1 MKEGWKHK
9 KLSEVCCNIS
19 NIRWQNVPSDAT
31 YTYIDL
37 SAVDRDS
44 LSIVETIK
52 INKDDAPSRAKQII
66 QTNDVLFGT
75 TRPTLKRVCL
85 INKDNNESI
94 CSTGFCVLR
103 ANETISLPKW
113 IFYQLLSNRF
123 YSYIEPLQ
131 SGASYPAVT
140 DGIVK
145 SFSIPI
151 PSLTEQQHIV
161 EELDLLSSIIEK
173 KKSQLNELDN
183 LAQSLFYEMFGDP
196 ITNEKGWEVKKL
208 GEICSFSQGIQV
220 DVSKQSTEKI
230 TGWNRFL
237 RIVDYTTENDD
248 IRYVNVNDP
257 KYILNKE
264 DIAMVRYGASVGTSD
279 IGKEGVLANNLF
291 KINYSKY
298 VFNKYYLLYSF
309 HTMYF
314 KAFIHTVSFGA
325 AMPALSFK
333 VMKDFQLLQPPL
345 SCQQSFASKIESI
358 EHQKDLIKQSIKEV
372 ETLFNSRM
380 DYYFN

>member
-1 MKEGWKHK
+1 
-9 KLSEVCCNIS
+9 
-19 NIRWQNVPSDAT
+19 
-31 YTYIDL
+31 
-37 SAVDRDS
+37 
-44 LSIVETIK
+44 
-52 INKDDAPSRAKQII
+52 
-66 QTNDVLFGT
+66 
-75 TRPTLKRVCL
+75 
-85 INKDNNESI
+85 
-94 CSTGFCVLR
+94 
-103 ANETISLPKW
+103 
-113 IFYQLLSNRF
+113 
-123 YSYIEPLQ
+123 
-131 SGASYPAVT
+131 
-140 DGIVK
+140 
-145 SFSIPI
+145 
-151 PSLTEQQHIV
+151 
-161 EELDLLSSIIEK
+161 
-173 KKSQLNELDN
+173 
-183 LAQSLFYEMFGDP
+183 MFGDP

-345 SCQQSFASKIESI
+345 SCQQSFASKIEAI
-358 EHQKDLIKQSIKEV
+358 ECQKELIKQSIKEV